1 MSTFAYKALDP
12 TGTTVQGEIEA
23 DDKVAV
29 ASQLRSRGLIVVDID
44 EQSGGGGDLFER
56 FKKVKP
62 DELTVA
68 TRQFS
73 VMISSG
79 MSMLRALYVLEE
91 QQDNDKLKDA
101 FSTVRKDVE
110 AGLALSDALGRH
122 PDIFNE
128 LYVAMVAAGETGGI
142 LEETLKR
149 VADQLEK
156 DASLR
161 RQIKSAMVYPIVIFS
176 FAGIVVLALV
186 AFLVPVFEG
195 VFKDFGGSLPA
206 ITQFCVTLSH
216 IVTRQPYIIVGVIV
230 GTIWGFRRW
239 KNSKRGK
246 EQWDRIKLRFPF
258 KIGDVVQKAALAAFA
273 RTYSALIAA
282 GVPMLEAIEITGRT
296 SGNIVVENA
305 MVAVHDSV
313 RNGGTI
319 AAPMRSEPDA
329 FPGMVVQMV
338 AVGEETGALDSML
351 AKIADFYEDEVEA
364 AVKALT
370 SILEPLMI
378 ILVGGIVGFVV
389 IAMYLPLFKV
399 YDQIKWTVRKG
410 LATQCQIGRTGSCL
424 TQDSHL

>member
-23 DDKVAV
+23 EDKVAV

-44 EQSGGGGDLFER
+44 EQGGGGGDIFER
-56 FKKVKP
+56 FKKVKA
-62 DELTVA
+62 DELTIA

-73 VMISSG
+73 TMVSSG

-91 QQDNDKLKDA
+91 QQENPKLKDA
-101 FSTVRKDVE
+101 FSSIRKDVE
-110 AGLALSDALGRH
+110 AGLALSDALARH

-142 LEETLKR
+142 LEETLHR

-176 FAGIVVLALV
+176 FAGIVVIALV

-195 VFKDFGGSLPA
+195 VFADFGGDLPP
-206 ITQFCVTLSH
+206 ITKVTVTFSH
-216 IVTRQPYIIVGVIV
+216 LITRQPYIPIAIAFGLV
-230 GTIWGFRRW
+230 WGFRTW
-239 KNSKRGK
+239 KNSNRGK
-246 EQWDRIKLRFPF
+246 EQWDRLKLRFPF
-258 KIGDVVQKAALAAFA
+258 KIGDVVQKVALARFA

-296 SGNIVVENA
+296 SGNVVVENA
-305 MVAVHDSV
+305 MNAVHESV

-319 AAPMRSEPDA
+319 AAPMRDEPDA

-351 AKIADFYEDEVEA
+351 SKIADFYEDEVDA

-370 SILEPLMI
+370 SILEPIMI
-378 ILVGGIVGFVV
+378 IFVGGIVGFVV

-399 YDQIKWTVRKG
+399 YDQIK
-410 LATQCQIGRTGSCL
+410 
-424 TQDSHL
+424 

>member
-12 TGTTVQGEIEA
+12 TGNTVQGEIEA
-23 DDKVAV
+23 EDKVAV

-44 EQSGGGGDLFER
+44 EQNAGSGDIFER
-56 FKKVKP
+56 FKKVKA

-73 VMISSG
+73 TMVSSG

-91 QQDNDKLKDA
+91 QQENPKLKEA
-101 FSTVRKDVE
+101 FSQVRKDVE
-110 AGLALSDALGRH
+110 AGLALSDALARH

-142 LEETLKR
+142 LEETLHR

-161 RQIKSAMVYPIVIFS
+161 RQIKAAMVYPIVIIS
-176 FAGIVVLALV
+176 FATVVVIALV

-195 VFKDFGGSLPA
+195 VFKDFGGDLPA
-206 ITQFCVTLSH
+206 ITKVTVSASH
-216 IVTRQPYIIVGVIV
+216 LITRQPYIPIAIVV
-230 GTIWGFRRW
+230 GTVWAFRRW
-239 KNSKRGK
+239 KRSKRGH

-258 KIGDVVQKAALAAFA
+258 KIGDIVQKVALARFS
-273 RTYSALIAA
+273 RTYSALISA

-296 SGNIVVENA
+296 SGNVVVENA
-305 MVAVHDSV
+305 MNAVHESV

-319 AAPMRSEPDA
+319 AAPMRTEPDA

-338 AVGEETGALDSML
+338 AVGEETGALDTML
-351 AKIADFYEDEVEA
+351 SKIADFYEDEVEA

-370 SILEPLMI
+370 SILEPIMI

-389 IAMYLPLFKV
+389 VAMYLPLFKV
-399 YDQIKWTVRKG
+399 YDQIK
-410 LATQCQIGRTGSCL
+410 
-424 TQDSHL
+424 

>member
-12 TGTTVQGEIEA
+12 TGSTVQGEIEA
-23 DDKVAV
+23 EDKVAV

-44 EQSGGGGDLFER
+44 EQNQGSGDLLER
-56 FKKVKP
+56 FKKVKA

-73 VMISSG
+73 TMVSSG

-91 QQDNDKLKDA
+91 QQENPKLKEA
-101 FSTVRKDVE
+101 FSQVRKDVE
-110 AGLALSDALGRH
+110 AGLALSDALARH

-142 LEETLKR
+142 LEETLHR

-176 FAGIVVLALV
+176 FAAIVVIALV

-195 VFKDFGGSLPA
+195 VFKDFGGDLPA
-206 ITQFCVTLSH
+206 ITKVTVSFSH
-216 IVTRQPYIIVGVIV
+216 LITGKPYIIIAVVFAV
-230 GTIWGFRRW
+230 VYGFRRW

-246 EQWDRIKLRFPF
+246 EQWDRVKLRFPF
-258 KIGDVVQKAALAAFA
+258 KIGDVVQKVALARFS

-296 SGNIVVENA
+296 SGNVVVENA
-305 MVAVHDSV
+305 MHAVHESV

-319 AAPMRSEPDA
+319 AAPMRDEPDA

-351 AKIADFYEDEVEA
+351 SKIADFYEDEVDA

-370 SILEPLMI
+370 SILEPIMI
-378 ILVGGIVGFVV
+378 IVVGGIVGFVV

-399 YDQIKWTVRKG
+399 YDQIK
-410 LATQCQIGRTGSCL
+410 
-424 TQDSHL
+424 

>member
-23 DDKVAV
+23 EDKVAV

-44 EQSGGGGDLFER
+44 EQSGASGDIFER
-56 FKKVKP
+56 FQKVKP
-62 DELTVA
+62 AELTVA

-73 VMISSG
+73 TMVSSG

-91 QQDNDKLKDA
+91 QQENKKLKEA
-101 FSTVRKDVE
+101 FASVRKDVE
-110 AGLALSDALGRH
+110 AGLALSDALARH

-128 LYVAMVAAGETGGI
+128 LYIAMVAAGETGGI
-142 LEETLKR
+142 LEETLHR

-176 FAGIVVLALV
+176 FAAIVVIALV

-195 VFKDFGGSLPA
+195 VFKDFGGDLPP
-206 ITQFCVTLSH
+206 ITKVTVSFSH
-216 IVTRQPYIIVGVIV
+216 LITRQPYIPIAIVV
-230 GTIWGFRRW
+230 GTVWAFRRW

-258 KIGDVVQKAALAAFA
+258 KIGDVVQKVALARFS

-296 SGNIVVENA
+296 SGNVVVENA
-305 MVAVHDSV
+305 MHAVHESV

-319 AAPMRSEPDA
+319 AAPMRTEPDA

-351 AKIADFYEDEVEA
+351 SKIADFYEDEVEA

-370 SILEPLMI
+370 SILEPIMI
-378 ILVGGIVGFVV
+378 IVVGGIVGFVV
-389 IAMYLPLFKV
+389 IAMYMPLFKV
-399 YDQIKWTVRKG
+399 YDQIK
-410 LATQCQIGRTGSCL
+410 
-424 TQDSHL
+424 

>member
-23 DDKVAV
+23 EDKVAV

-44 EQSGGGGDLFER
+44 EQSGASGDIFER
-56 FKKVKP
+56 FQKVKP
-62 DELTVA
+62 AELTVA

-73 VMISSG
+73 TMVSSG

-91 QQDNDKLKDA
+91 QQDNKKLKEA
-101 FSTVRKDVE
+101 FASVRKDVE
-110 AGLALSDALGRH
+110 AGLALSDALARH

-128 LYVAMVAAGETGGI
+128 LYIAMVAAGETGGI
-142 LEETLKR
+142 LEETLHR

-176 FAGIVVLALV
+176 FAAIVVIALV

-195 VFKDFGGSLPA
+195 VFKDFGGDLPP
-206 ITQFCVTLSH
+206 ITKVTVTFSH
-216 IVTRQPYIIVGVIV
+216 LITRQPYIPIGIVVGVV
-230 GTIWGFRRW
+230 WAFRRW
-239 KNSKRGK
+239 KGSKRGK

-258 KIGDVVQKAALAAFA
+258 KIGDIVQKVALARFS

-296 SGNIVVENA
+296 SGNVVVENA
-305 MVAVHDSV
+305 MHAVHESV

-319 AAPMRSEPDA
+319 AAPMRTEPDA

-351 AKIADFYEDEVEA
+351 SKIADFYEDEVEA

-370 SILEPLMI
+370 SILEPIMI
-378 ILVGGIVGFVV
+378 IVVGGIVGFVV
-389 IAMYLPLFKV
+389 IAMYMPLFKV
-399 YDQIKWTVRKG
+399 YDQIK
-410 LATQCQIGRTGSCL
+410 
-424 TQDSHL
+424 